1 MANIRR
7 MEIEPA
13 DNGFTLTTTHEPEN
27 KEKMYDYD
35 SNREKTVHPSVEH
48 LIQHVSK
55 KLKTHKHKKMSVVHS
70 AVRAVTHKGK

>member
-27 KEKMYDYD
+27 KKEMYDYRT
-35 SNREKTVHPSVEH
+35 NQEKTVHPSVEH
-48 LIQHVSK
+48 LVAHVAK
-55 KLKTHKHKKMSVVHS
+55 KLKTHKHKKMSASHMATAAIAHS
-70 AVRAVTHKGK
+70 RK